1 MLRECHR
8 ILKRGGRIAGF
19 TIHTPAG
26 LSPADREAAA
36 ELGPIRVLG
45 FESAEELM
53 RGVGFT
59 VCEWADVTELF
70 RKTCT
75 ALLETREQF
84 ADDLRAAEGDDVF
97 EEEQAKK
104 QRYLKGAEDGLLLRS
119 FHVAVKS

>member
-1 MLRECHR
+1 MLRECYR
-8 ILKRGGRIAGF
+8 VLKPGGRIAGF

-26 LSPADREAAA
+26 LSPTEREAAA

-53 RGVGFT
+53 GGVGFT
-59 VCEWADVTELF
+59 VCEREDVTGLF

-75 ALLETREQF
+75 ALLETRERF
-84 ADDLRAAEGDDVF
+84 ADNLRAAEGDDIF

-104 QRYLKGAEDGLLLRS
+104 QRYLKGTEEGLLLRS